1 MKVVHVAA
9 SDLDGGA
16 NRAAYR
22 IHQSLGISREG
33 LEVASSMRVIS
44 KRSDDPT
51 VVGGPCHIENRLFR
65 YAQPRLL
72 VHHRYSMPFGTAN
85 HVHHSFGWPDSG
97 MGEELNQSQHD
108 LFHLHW
114 VGHLH
119 GYETISIKEIGRLNK
134 PVVWTLH
141 DQWAFCGAEHYTAPP
156 PAQDKRYIEGYLR
169 GNRSRDERG
178 RDRNRATWLMKK
190 KYWRRPMQ
198 IICPSQWMADCAK
211 QSWIMR
217 TWPIRVIPYPIDL
230 TFWSPQGADEAR
242 RILGL
247 PLGKPIVLFGA
258 VGGLGDSR
266 KGGDLLQS
274 GLQQLKSMAAGT
286 GLDKTELAIFG
297 QSEPTIGI
305 DFGFRA
311 HYFGNIDNDH
321 KLRLLY
327 SAADVFV
334 LPSRQDNLPNTGLE
348 AHACGTAVVGFRTGG
363 LVDIV
368 DHQQTGALA
377 EPFDPTSLAMAIQSV
392 IENPDRCKM
401 LGEAARAKAEQ
412 LWSPEI
418 VAAQYKQIYGQ
429 LLEAGV

>member
-22 IHQSLGISREG
+22 IHQSLGTSREG
-33 LEVASSMRVIS
+33 LDIASSMRVIT
-44 KRSDDPT
+44 KRSDDPS
-51 VVGGPCHIENRLFR
+51 VVGGPCQIDDPLFR

-72 VHHRYSMPFGTAN
+72 VHHRYSMPFGSAN

-97 MGEELNQSQHD
+97 MGKELNRSDHD
-108 LFHLHW
+108 LIHLHW
-114 VGHLH
+114 VGHLN

-156 PAQDKRYIEGYLR
+156 PAQDRRYIEGYKR
-169 GNRSRDERG
+169 ANRSSDERG
-178 RDRNRATWLMKK
+178 RDRNRAIWLMKR
-190 KYWRRPMQ
+190 KYWQRPMH
-198 IICPSQWMADCAK
+198 IICPSQWMAECAK
-211 QSWIMR
+211 ESWIMS
-217 TWPIRVIPYPIDL
+217 TWPITVIPYPIDL

-242 RILGL
+242 RVLGL
-247 PLGKPIVLFGA
+247 PLDKAVVLFGA

-274 GLQQLKSMAAGT
+274 TLQHLRSLVAGT
-286 GLDKTELAIFG
+286 GLEETELAIFG
-297 QSEPTIGI
+297 QSEPSVGV
-305 DFGFRA
+305 DFGFTA
-311 HYFGNIDNDH
+311 HYFGNIDNDL

-334 LPSRQDNLPNTGLE
+334 LPSRQDNLPNTGIE
-348 AHACGTAVVGFRTGG
+348 AHACGTPVVGFRTGG

-368 DHQQTGALA
+368 DHQQTGILA
-377 EPFDPTSLAMAIQSV
+377 EPFDPSSLAMAIQTV
-392 IENPDRCKM
+392 IECPDRCSRI
-401 LGEAARAKAEQ
+401 GHAARIRAEQ
-412 LWSPEI
+412 LWSPRI
-418 VAAQYKQIYGQ
+418 VAAQYKQVYGQ
-429 LLEAGV
+429 LREATV